1 MNIREIIANVKPQRG
16 VPRRKPSRRAAL
28 CAGIALLLAVLS
40 QVDLVRQNAQIFWE
54 SATGRGWKLHGA
66 LHTVVVWSPALR
78 QNRRVVVYLPPGY
91 ETDTAERYPVVYL
104 LHGAPGVLDDWL
116 RYGRAPETLEKLCE
130 SGKARNMI
138 LVFPDGRGVGYL
150 GDSEYVDAPGR
161 QSRGLAVGTFIWR
174 DLPAWIDSHYR
185 TVASRDGRILAGV
198 STGGYG
204 AVNLGLQHP
213 QVFGAL
219 FSFSGYFE
227 AEDSGWA
234 RPVWGYHPT
243 ASALERQSPLNYLSY
258 GDNPDWRNTY
268 IYIGQGSDERPPYPA
283 EARAFATVLRS
294 KHVPYRYQILPG
306 KHSWDLWRVALTD
319 ALTAHPPAIQAQGRH
334 SPP

>member
-1 MNIREIIANVKPQRG
+1 ML
-16 VPRRKPSRRAAL
+16 AA
-28 CAGIALLLAVLS
+28 LS

-54 SATGRGWKLHGA
+54 SATGRGWKLRGA
-66 LHTVVVWSPALR
+66 LHTVTVWSPALR
-78 QNRRVVVYLPPGY
+78 QNRRVVVYLPAGY
-91 ETDTAERYPVVYL
+91 AADATARYPVLYL

-116 RYGRAPETLEKLCE
+116 RYGRAPETVEKLCE
-130 SGKARNMI
+130 SGKARKMI

-161 QSRGLAVGTFIWR
+161 HSRGAVGTFIWR

-185 TVASRDGRILAGV
+185 TVASREGRILAGV

-213 QVFGAL
+213 QIFGAL

-234 RPVWGYHPT
+234 RPVWGYHPS
-243 ASALERQSPLNYLSY
+243 ARALEQQSPLDYLSRN
-258 GDNPDWRNTY
+258 DNPEWSHTY
-268 IYIGQGSDERPPYPA
+268 IYIGNGTDERPPYP
-283 EARAFATVLRS
+283 EQSRAFALLLQN
-294 KHVPYRYQILPG
+294 KHVSYRRQTLPG

-319 ALTAHPPAIQAQGRH
+319 ALMTLPSATQAQGRR
-334 SPP
+334 SPS